1 MQQQRFFVLIISLI
15 VLTACQP
22 EIVQVEVTRMV
33 VETAVTEVTRIVPDI
48 TTTEVTRVVPEEIIL
63 EVTKSPLGSESRP
76 VQLLFPP
83 VVETAVIS
91 ERGEELAQALT
102 AATDRRFVVGILD
115 NEQAVIDM
123 LCNAPQ
129 DTIGFISA
137 SAYVL
142 AAEQCDVQVGT
153 VAVHTDQYPWQTGM
167 VVTRRDSGINE
178 LEDLEG
184 KSWAVA
190 DNTNIPDFLYFQALL
205 DDAGIEPGEI
215 IEVSGDSAAMLAV
228 LNQEADFATASYI
241 PPIMPF
247 EERLWQYGEDNP
259 EPTRHLGLPATR
271 SPIGYVLVNGEPEF
285 GGYRLRDARSR
296 IFDVEPEIYDR
307 TKIITLSAPIPNETV
322 AFGADF
328 PLGLARDVVVTLM
341 DFAGSEAC
349 ATSLCAADFYDWTG
363 LQMADDINYAPL
375 RFVQSTLDLEPDEV
389 LNATQ

>member
-1 MQQQRFFVLIISLI
+1 MGLI

-22 EIVQVEVTRMV
+22 EIVQVEVTRTV
-33 VETAVTEVTRIVPDI
+33 VETAVTQVTRIVTEI
-48 TTTEVTRVVPEEIIL
+48 STTEVTRVVPEEIVL
-63 EVTKSPLGSESRP
+63 EVTKSPLGSEVRP

-83 VVETAVIS
+83 VAETAVIS
-91 ERGEELAQALT
+91 ERGAELAQALSD
-102 AATDRRFVVGILD
+102 ATGRRFVVGILD

-129 DTIGFISA
+129 DTIGFITA
-137 SAYVL
+137 TAYVL
-142 AAEQCDVQVGT
+142 AAEQCDVQVGN
-153 VAVHTDQYPWQTGM
+153 VAVHADQYPWQTGM
-167 VVTRRDSGINE
+167 IVTRRDSGINE

-190 DNTNIPDFLYFQALL
+190 DDTSISNFLYFQALL
-205 DDAGIEPGEI
+205 NDAGIEPGEI

-241 PPIMPF
+241 PPIMPY
-247 EERLWQYGEDNP
+247 EERLWEYGEDNP

-296 IFDVEPEIYDR
+296 IFDVEPEIFDR
-307 TKIITLSAPIPNETV
+307 TKIITLSAPIPNETI

-328 PLGLARDVVVTLM
+328 PIGLARDVVVILTEL
-341 DFAGSEAC
+341 AGGEAC
-349 ATSLCAADFYDWTG
+349 ATSLCAADFYAWAG
-363 LQMADDINYAPL
+363 LQMANDVNYAPL
-375 RFVQSTLDLEPDEV
+375 RFVQTTLNLAPEEV